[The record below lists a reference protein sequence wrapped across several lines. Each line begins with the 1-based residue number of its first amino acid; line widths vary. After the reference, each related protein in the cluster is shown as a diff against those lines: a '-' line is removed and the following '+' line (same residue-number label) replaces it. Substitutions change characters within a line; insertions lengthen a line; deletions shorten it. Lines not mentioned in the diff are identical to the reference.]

1 MARPRGDRGASAVEL
16 TIVAPAVLLLIFATI
31 QFALW
36 SYGRNVA
43 LQSAREGVSRLRTVP
58 SDSDTDAARRAVE
71 DDVESYARQVGR
83 ESLLD
88 PQATAFY
95 DASGEG
101 RVRVRVRGRVV
112 TLVPGF
118 DLKVDVVARG
128 EIERFEPDE
137 EL

>member
-1 MARPRGDRGASAVEL
+1 MRPRGDSGASALEL
-16 TIVAPAVLLLIFATI
+16 SIAAPAILLLIFSVI

-58 SDSDTDAARRAVE
+58 EGADTDAARQAVE
-71 DDVESYARQVGR
+71 ADVEAYAAQVGA

-88 PQATAFY
+88 PDAVATY
-95 DASGEG
+95 DATGAG
-101 RVRVRVRGRVV
+101 RVRVTVTGRVV
-112 TLVPGF
+112 TLVPGL
-118 DLKVDVVARG
+118 DLRVSATATG

-137 EL
+137 AP

>member
-1 MARPRGDRGASAVEL
+1 MARVRGDRGASAVEL
-16 TIVAPAVLLLIFATI
+16 TIVAPAVLLLIFSTI

-58 SDSDTDAARRAVE
+58 ADSDVDSARRAVE
-71 DDVESYARQVGR
+71 ADVESYARQVGR

-88 PQATAFY
+88 PDAEATY
-95 DASGEG
+95 DERGEG
-101 RVRVRVRGRVV
+101 RVRVVVRGRVV
-112 TLVPGF
+112 TLVPGLSF
-118 DLKVDVVARG
+118 NVTGVATG